1 MFVLNHMIKKII
13 RCIKE
18 IKHEVELVQEAIVE
32 GSNGRVALC
41 SSVNVGRSIVEGPNS
56 KLIRFCSHKFEQTFT
71 NIV

>member
-41 SSVNVGRSIVEGPNS
+41 SSVNVGRSIVEAPILN
-56 KLIRFCSHKFEQTFT
+56 
-71 NIV
+71 